1 MKVEREERD
10 QKEKN
15 ALTLLSDVKK
25 KWSDREDAKIQQ
37 LRSDLADANIVVQ
50 VIDLDRPL
58 FFKGS
63 CFDKTVIG
71 TNRYL

>member
-1 MKVEREERD
+1 MKIEREERD

-15 ALTLLSDVKK
+15 ALTLLTDVKR

-50 VIDLDRPL
+50 VLNSNSP
-58 FFKGS
+58 
-63 CFDKTVIG
+63 T
-71 TNRYL
+71 YLSVLL